1 MATDR
6 RRFFAL
12 GLAASGVAALEAC
25 KKNEAKGPGGQLAPT
40 GPLHAFVVE
49 NGTPGQ
55 PGFSVGMLAT
65 RDPAAQVLALSTI
78 RRTTKFRTDLDFAS
92 TNRWKLLFLKP
103 AFEHLAASPDL
114 KGAMVTATGFA
125 GWAKKAAAQQQ
136 AAHFAVYR
144 RLFEGLGPA
153 DRSGLFVHLSPRSSG
168 GRRDNKLLAELQTA
182 LGQGITVTLDG
193 DRFRDLPQLASVV
206 FGSVRY
212 TGRSKTKRKGVELLK
227 AALKLSSLDAAAL
240 NAGGKL
246 AAQALAF

>member
-12 GLAASGVAALEAC
+12 GLAAGGVAALPAC
-25 KKNEAKGPGGQLAPT
+25 KKNEAKGPAGPTTLA

-49 NGTPGQ
+49 NGLPGQ

-78 RRTTKFRTDLDFAS
+78 RRQSKFRTDLDFAS
-92 TNRWKLLFLKP
+92 TNRWKLVFLKP
-103 AFEHLAASPDL
+103 AFEHLASSPDL
-114 KGAMVTATGFA
+114 KGAVVTASGFA
-125 GWAKKAAAQQQ
+125 DWARKAAAQQQ

-144 RLFEGLGPA
+144 KLFEGLSPA

-168 GRRDNKLLAELQTA
+168 GRRDNKLLSDLQTS

-193 DRFRDLPQLASVV
+193 DRFRDLPQLASVL
-206 FGSVRY
+206 FGSIRY
-212 TGRSKTKRKGVELLK
+212 AGRSKTKRRGVELLK
-227 AALKLSSLDAAAL
+227 AALKVSTLDAAAL

-246 AAQALAF
+246 AATVSAF